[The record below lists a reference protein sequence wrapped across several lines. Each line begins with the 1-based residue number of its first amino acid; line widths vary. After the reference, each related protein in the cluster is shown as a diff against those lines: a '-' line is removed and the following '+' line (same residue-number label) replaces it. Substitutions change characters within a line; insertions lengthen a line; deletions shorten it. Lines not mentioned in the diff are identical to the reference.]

1 MFLNIIVVSRVD
13 YVDSLGRSRRCLQK
27 DLKHLQE
34 MDKDISNQQRSVLSV
49 LLSLNLSSVLRQLMY
64 IVCTCISVVKGC
76 SARLGVT
83 TYIDLFEVVH

>member
-34 MDKDISNQQRSVLSV
+34 MDKDISNRQRLVLNI
-49 LLSLNLSSVLRQLMY
+49 LPSLNLFRCSWSVNVYSLLLHF
-64 IVCTCISVVKGC
+64 CG
-76 SARLGVT
+76 
-83 TYIDLFEVVH
+83 

>member
-34 MDKDISNQQRSVLSV
+34 MDKDISNRQRLVLNV
-49 LLSLNLSSVLRQLMY
+49 LLSLNL
-64 IVCTCISVVKGC
+64 
-76 SARLGVT
+76 
-83 TYIDLFEVVH
+83 F